1 MSGATDLV
9 VTAMLVL
16 VTAALFFAMATEAGQ
31 AWFQKIDDRF
41 LEWMVAIQSPF
52 LTAVAKVLSVMG
64 GALVTFPVR
73 LGVAGFLAW
82 RRRWWHFAAFVSAIV
97 LSEIS
102 ISVLKNVYDRTRPPN
117 PLVVTSGASFPSG
130 HAVATSVTVIAMGIA
145 LFPPKGVHRWLWGIG
160 GVLFSYLMALS
171 RTYLH
176 AHWLSDVLAGVLL
189 GTTIAMVCAL
199 VVEAFRHEEE
209 GDPPGFVD
217 AQAQVE
223 QGLTQPA
230 QA

>member
-1 MSGATDLV
+1 VSRATDFV

-16 VTAALFFAMATEAGQ
+16 VTATIFIVMATEAGQ
-31 AWFQKIDDRF
+31 AWFQRIDDRF

-82 RRRWWHFAAFVSAIV
+82 RRRWWHFAAFVSAMV
-97 LSEIS
+97 VSEIA
-102 ISVLKNVYDRTRPPN
+102 ISVLKNVYDRARPPN

-130 HAVATSVTVIAMGIA
+130 HAVATSVTVIAIGIA

-160 GVLFSYLMALS
+160 GVIFSYLMALS

-176 AHWLSDVLAGVLL
+176 AHWLSDVVAGVLL
-189 GTTIAMVCAL
+189 GVTIAMVCAL

-209 GDPPGFVD
+209 GDPPGFGD
-217 AQAQVE
+217 AEAQVE
-223 QGLTQPA
+223 PGVTQPA
-230 QA
+230 EP